1 MRYWA
6 LDVIACL
13 YDKHYPLELLVF
25 KYEEED
31 VNVKDI
37 TIPYCQTYCGYLKE
51 EIRRNKEY
59 PCHKCLKLEIVE
71 GLVYCPKCF
80 HWYPIK
86 NGILIMLPDNKRN
99 EKNDL
104 EFLMKYRDRIPEKI
118 LFEGKPYNLSR
129 RN

>member
-1 MRYWA
+1 MRHWA

-25 KYEEED
+25 KHEEED
-31 VNVKDI
+31 VDVKDI
-37 TIPYCQTYCGYLKE
+37 TVPYCQTYCGYLKE
-51 EIRRNKEY
+51 EIRKDKEY

-71 GLVYCPKCF
+71 GLVYCPKCL

-104 EFLMKYRDRIPEKI
+104 EFLMKYKDKIPEKI
-118 LFEGKPYNLSR
+118 LTEGKPYNLSQ